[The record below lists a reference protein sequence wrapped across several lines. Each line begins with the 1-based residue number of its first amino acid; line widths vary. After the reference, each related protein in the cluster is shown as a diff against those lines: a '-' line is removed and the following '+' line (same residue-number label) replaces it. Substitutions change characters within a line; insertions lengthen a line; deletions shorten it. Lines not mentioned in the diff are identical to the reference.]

1 MYSTQTAVMSTGN
14 SSFMPAGINENV
26 TLKEVNVNTS
36 PTGKNFLEIIYED
49 KDGKTATYDEW
60 KNEKTMWI
68 KTDAEL
74 QQRDNQQ
81 FGRIL
86 QVVKCFYDEI
96 PQAEF
101 NTFIDMINWVKSLL
115 DGKITEKKLLRLKT
129 TYDKK
134 GFVRVSKNG
143 IYVEPMDVAE
153 TQIVITGRDIL
164 VRPDIPVD
172 KEQPTQDPLSAMST
186 TPETESENSDN
197 DLPF

>member
-1 MYSTQTAVMSTGN
+1 MYSTQTAVMNTGN

-49 KDGKTATYDEW
+49 KDGKTAPYDEW

-86 QVVKCFYDEI
+86 QIVKCFYDEI

-115 DGKITEKKLLRLKT
+115 DGKIAEKKPLRLKT

-143 IYVEPMDVAE
+143 IYVEPMDVTE

-164 VRPDIPVD
+164 VRPEIPVD
-172 KEQPTQDPLSAMST
+172 KEQPTKDPLSAMST

>member
-49 KDGKTATYDEW
+49 KDGKTAPYDEW

-86 QVVKCFYDEI
+86 QIVKCFYDEI

-115 DGKITEKKLLRLKT
+115 DGKIAEKKPLRLKT

-143 IYVEPMDVAE
+143 IYVEPMDVTE

-164 VRPDIPVD
+164 VKPEIPVD
-172 KEQPTQDPLSAMST
+172 KEQPTKDPLSAMST

>member
-86 QVVKCFYDEI
+86 QIVKCFYDEI

-115 DGKITEKKLLRLKT
+115 DGKIAEKKPLRLKT

-143 IYVEPMDVAE
+143 IYVEPMDVTE

-164 VRPDIPVD
+164 VKPEIPVD
-172 KEQPTQDPLSAMST
+172 KEQPTKDPLSAMST
-186 TPETESENSDN
+186 TPETESENSDD

>member
-1 MYSTQTAVMSTGN
+1 MYSTQTAVVSTGN

-36 PTGKNFLEIIYED
+36 PTGKNFLEIIFENE
-49 KDGKTATYDEW
+49 DGKTAKYDEW
-60 KNEKTMWI
+60 KNEKNAWI

-74 QQRDNQQ
+74 QQADNKQ

-86 QVVKCFYDEI
+86 QIVKCFYNEI

-115 DGKITEKKLLRLKT
+115 DSKIAEKKQLRLKT

-143 IYVEPMDVAE
+143 IYVEPMDVTE

-164 VRPDIPVD
+164 VRPEIPVD
-172 KEQPTQDPLSAMST
+172 KEQPTQDPLSTLST
-186 TPETESENSDN
+186 TPETESNSND

>member
-1 MYSTQTAVMSTGN
+1 MYSTQTAVVSTGN
-14 SSFMPAGINENV
+14 SIFMPAGINENV

-36 PTGKNFLEIIYED
+36 PTGKNFLEIIFEN
-49 KDGKTATYDEW
+49 KDGKTAIYDEW
-60 KNEKTMWI
+60 KNEKNMWI

-74 QQRDNQQ
+74 QQVDNKQ

-86 QVVKCFYDEI
+86 QTVKCFYDEI

-101 NTFIDMINWVKSLL
+101 NTFIDMINWIKSLL
-115 DGKITEKKLLRLKT
+115 DSKIAEKKPLRLKT

-134 GFVRVSKNG
+134 GFIRVSKNG
-143 IYVEPMDVAE
+143 IYVEPMSVTE

-164 VRPDIPVD
+164 VRPEIPVD
-172 KEQPTQDPLSAMST
+172 KEQPTQDPLSTLNT

>member
-1 MYSTQTAVMSTGN
+1 MYSTQTAVVSTGN

-36 PTGKNFLEIIYED
+36 PTGKNFLEIIFED
-49 KDGKTATYDEW
+49 KDGKTAPYDEW
-60 KNEKTMWI
+60 KNEKNTWI

-74 QQRDNQQ
+74 QQVDNKQ

-86 QVVKCFYDEI
+86 QIVKCFYDEI

-101 NTFIDMINWVKSLL
+101 NTFIDMINWIKSLL
-115 DGKITEKKLLRLKT
+115 DSKIAEKKQLRLKT

-143 IYVEPMDVAE
+143 IYVEPMNVTE

-164 VRPDIPVD
+164 VRPEIPVD
-172 KEQPTQDPLSAMST
+172 KEQPTQDPLSTLNT

>member
-1 MYSTQTAVMSTGN
+1 
-14 SSFMPAGINENV
+14 
-26 TLKEVNVNTS
+26 
-36 PTGKNFLEIIYED
+36 
-49 KDGKTATYDEW
+49 
-60 KNEKTMWI
+60 MWI

-86 QVVKCFYDEI
+86 QNVKCFYDEV

-115 DGKITEKKLLRLKT
+115 DGKIAEKKLLRLKT

-143 IYVEPMDVAE
+143 IYVEPMSVTE
-153 TQIVITGRDIL
+153 TQIVITGRDVL
-164 VRPDIPVD
+164 VRPEIPVD
-172 KEQPTQDPLSAMST
+172 KEQPTKDPLSTLNT
-186 TPETESENSDN
+186 TPETESGSSDS

>member
-115 DGKITEKKLLRLKT
+115 DGKIAEKKPLRLKT

-143 IYVEPMDVAE
+143 IYVEPMDVTE

-164 VRPDIPVD
+164 VKPEIPVD
-172 KEQPTQDPLSAMST
+172 KEQPTKDPLSAMST
-186 TPETESENSDN
+186 TPETESENSDD

>member
-14 SSFMPAGINENV
+14 TSYMPAGIIENV
-26 TLKEVNVNTS
+26 TLKEINVNTS
-36 PTGKNFLEIIYED
+36 PTGKNFLEVIYED
-49 KDGKTATYDEW
+49 KDGKTTTYDEW
-60 KNEKTMWI
+60 KNEKNMWI

-86 QVVKCFYDEI
+86 QIVKCFYKEI

-101 NTFIDMINWVKSLL
+101 NTFVDMINWVKSLL
-115 DGKITEKKLLRLKT
+115 DGKISEKKQLRLKT

-164 VRPDIPVD
+164 VRPEIPVD

>member
-1 MYSTQTAVMSTGN
+1 MYSTQTAVVSTGN

-36 PTGKNFLEIIYED
+36 PTGKNFLEVIFED

-60 KNEKTMWI
+60 KNEKNMWI

-86 QVVKCFYDEI
+86 QIVKCFYDEV

-115 DGKITEKKLLRLKT
+115 DSKIVEKKLLRLKT

-143 IYVEPMDVAE
+143 IYVEPMSVAE
-153 TQIVITGRDIL
+153 TQIVITGRDVL
-164 VRPDIPVD
+164 VRPEIPVD
-172 KEQPTQDPLSAMST
+172 KEQPTKDPLSTLNT
-186 TPETESENSDN
+186 TPETESESSDS

>member
-1 MYSTQTAVMSTGN
+1 MYSTQTAVVSTGN

-36 PTGKNFLEIIYED
+36 PTGKNFLEVIFED

-60 KNEKTMWI
+60 KNEKNMWI

-86 QVVKCFYDEI
+86 QIVKCFYDEI

-115 DGKITEKKLLRLKT
+115 DGKIAEKKLLRLKT

-164 VRPDIPVD
+164 VKPEIPVD
-172 KEQPTQDPLSAMST
+172 KEQPTKDPLSAMST
-186 TPETESENSDN
+186 TPETESENSDD

>member
-115 DGKITEKKLLRLKT
+115 DGKIAEKKPLRLKT

-164 VRPDIPVD
+164 VKPEIPVD
-172 KEQPTQDPLSAMST
+172 KEQPTKDPLSAMST
-186 TPETESENSDN
+186 TPETESENSDD

>member
-1 MYSTQTAVMSTGN
+1 MYSTQTAIVSTGN

-36 PTGKNFLEIIYED
+36 PTGKNFLEVIFED

-60 KNEKTMWI
+60 KNEKNMWT

-86 QVVKCFYDEI
+86 QIVKCFYDEI

-101 NTFIDMINWVKSLL
+101 NTFIDMINWIKSLL
-115 DGKITEKKLLRLKT
+115 DSKIAEKKQLRLKT

-143 IYVEPMDVAE
+143 IYVEPMNVTE

-164 VRPDIPVD
+164 AKPEIPVD
-172 KEQPTQDPLSAMST
+172 KEQPAQDPLSAMST
-186 TPETESENSDN
+186 TPETESKSDD

>member
-1 MYSTQTAVMSTGN
+1 MYSTQTAVISTGN

-36 PTGKNFLEIIYED
+36 PTGKNFLEIIFED

-60 KNEKTMWI
+60 KNEKNMWI

-86 QVVKCFYDEI
+86 QIVKCFYNAI

-101 NTFIDMINWVKSLL
+101 NTFIDMINWIKSLL
-115 DGKITEKKLLRLKT
+115 DSKIAEKKQLRLKT

-143 IYVEPMDVAE
+143 IYVEPMDVTE

-164 VRPDIPVD
+164 VRPEIPVD
-172 KEQPTQDPLSAMST
+172 KEQPTQDPLSTLNT
-186 TPETESENSDN
+186 TPETKSENSDN

>member
-14 SSFMPAGINENV
+14 ASFMPAGINENV

-86 QVVKCFYDEI
+86 QIVKCFYDEI

-115 DGKITEKKLLRLKT
+115 DGKIAEKKPLRLKT

-164 VRPDIPVD
+164 VKPEIPVD
-172 KEQPTQDPLSAMST
+172 KEQPTKDPLSTLNT

>member
-1 MYSTQTAVMSTGN
+1 MYSTQTAVVSTGN

-26 TLKEVNVNTS
+26 ILKEVNVNTS
-36 PTGKNFLEIIYED
+36 PTGKNFLEIIFED
-49 KDGKTATYDEW
+49 KNGKTATYDEW
-60 KNEKTMWI
+60 KNEKNMWI

-86 QVVKCFYDEI
+86 QIVKCFYDEI

-101 NTFIDMINWVKSLL
+101 NTFIDMINWIKSLL
-115 DGKITEKKLLRLKT
+115 DSKIAEKKPLRLKT

-143 IYVEPMDVAE
+143 IYVEPMNVTE

-164 VRPDIPVD
+164 VRPEIPVD
-172 KEQPTQDPLSAMST
+172 KEQPTQDPLSTLNT

>member
-1 MYSTQTAVMSTGN
+1 MYSTQTAVISTGN

-36 PTGKNFLEIIYED
+36 PTGKNFLEIIFED

-60 KNEKTMWI
+60 KNEKNMWI

-86 QVVKCFYDEI
+86 QIVKCFYNEI

-115 DGKITEKKLLRLKT
+115 DSKIAEKKQLRLKT

-143 IYVEPMDVAE
+143 IYVEPMDVTE

-164 VRPDIPVD
+164 VRPEIPVD
-172 KEQPTQDPLSAMST
+172 KEQPTRDPLSTLNT